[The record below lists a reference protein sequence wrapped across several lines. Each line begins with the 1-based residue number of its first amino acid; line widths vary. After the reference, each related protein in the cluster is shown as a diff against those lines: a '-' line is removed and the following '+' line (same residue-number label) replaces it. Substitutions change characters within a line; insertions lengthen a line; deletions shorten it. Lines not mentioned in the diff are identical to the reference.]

1 MTTLD
6 SPCETV
12 DERVERLIGSRG
24 GSWPP
29 RHTTTTN
36 EAIAGL
42 IARQQ
47 SLEEAIREIALELH
61 EIAMELQRLETD
73 HERLKAH
80 H

>member
-6 SPCETV
+6 PSCETV

-47 SLEEAIREIALELH
+47 SLEEAIREIA
-61 EIAMELQRLETD
+61 MEVQRLETA

>member
-6 SPCETV
+6 SPRETV
-12 DERVERLIGSRG
+12 DERVDRLIGSRG
-24 GSWPP
+24 GSWPL
-29 RHTTTTN
+29 RHTTTIN

-47 SLEEAIREIALELH
+47 SLEEAIREIA
-61 EIAMELQRLETD
+61 MELQRLETD

>member
-1 MTTLD
+1 MTALG
-6 SPCETV
+6 SSCETV

-29 RHTTTTN
+29 RHSTTTN
-36 EAIAGL
+36 EAIAEL

-47 SLEEAIREIALELH
+47 SLEEAIREIA
-61 EIAMELQRLETD
+61 IELQRLETG

>member
-1 MTTLD
+1 MTSLS

-12 DERVERLIGSRG
+12 DERVDRLIGSRG
-24 GSWPP
+24 GFWPP

-47 SLEEAIREIALELH
+47 SLEEAIREVAT
-61 EIAMELQRLETD
+61 ELQRLETD